1 MIKRNRIIIISSLI
15 VTLFIFLVL
24 FLQNTDEINHRQS
37 EDFSLNDTKTDK
49 EDGSYGVTSDSEIA
63 TEVGMKVLEQG
74 GNAVDAAVAV
84 SYALGVAE
92 PHGSG
97 IGGGGTM
104 LIHPQKGSDHSPV
117 VYDYRETAPS
127 SKSVPE
133 SGTGVP
139 GFVAGMNR
147 VHDDFG
153 TMKME
158 QLIEPSI
165 YFAKNGIV
173 VSETMHQHLE
183 EAKNRMPNLG
193 HMYPDGDPI
202 EAGEI
207 LIQKQLADT
216 LTRIQ
221 QDGPS
226 AFYSGDISESIN
238 EKESKIDKDD
248 LESYKVEVKKPIE
261 GEFGDYDVLAPP
273 PPSGGIMLLQNLKMA
288 EMLKAKETK
297 EKPLD
302 FTMLMGMI
310 NRASYKD
317 RLENVGDPE
326 FNKVP
331 VKKMLSE
338 DNLRN
343 LTSDIGDGTKLS
355 DEYLAELDSDA
366 DLEDHENTT
375 HFVVVDHDGMMV
387 SVTNTLSKSFG
398 SGIYVDGFFLNNQL
412 KNFSNNE
419 NSPNSPEPGKRPFSY
434 TTPTILAKNGKPVIG
449 IGASGGRRITSMVT
463 QELVKMI
470 KFNEPVQE
478 SVEQPRSFLEF
489 NENALHVESDYV
501 FLEDPEKRGINI
513 NNTDSTTNFGNVQG
527 LVIDH
532 ENNKIYGASDPR
544 RNGSWDSKD

>member
-1 MIKRNRIIIISSLI
+1 MLRRNRIIIISSLI
-15 VTLFIFLVL
+15 VVLSIFLFL
-24 FLQNTDEINHRQS
+24 FLNRDGMNKRQS
-37 EDFSLNDTKTDK
+37 EDLSLNDTKTEK
-49 EDGSYGVTSDSEIA
+49 EDGPYGVTSDSEIA
-63 TEVGMKVLEQG
+63 TEVGMKVLVQG

-92 PHGSG
+92 PYGSG

-153 TMKME
+153 TMKMD
-158 QLIEPSI
+158 QLMEPSI
-165 YFAKNGIV
+165 NFAKNGIV
-173 VSETMHQHLE
+173 VSETLHKQLK
-183 EAKNRMPNLG
+183 EAKNRMPNLD

-207 LIQKQLADT
+207 LTQKQLAET
-216 LTRIQ
+216 LKAIQ
-221 QDGPS
+221 QDGPRS
-226 AFYSGDISESIN
+226 FYSGNISESIN
-238 EKESKIDKDD
+238 EEESKIDKND
-248 LESYKVEVKKPIE
+248 LESYEVEVKKPIE
-261 GEFGDYDVLAPP
+261 GKFGDYNVLAPP
-273 PPSGGIMLLQNLKMA
+273 PPSGGVMLLQNLKMA
-288 EMLKAKETK
+288 EMLKVEETK
-297 EKPLD
+297 KKPID
-302 FTMLMGMI
+302 FAMLMGMV

-331 VKKMLSE
+331 VRKMLSV
-338 DNLRN
+338 DHLKN

-355 DEYLAELDSDA
+355 DEYLSELDSDA

-375 HFVVVDHDGMMV
+375 HFVVVDQNGMMV
-387 SVTNTLSKSFG
+387 SVTNTLSNSFG
-398 SGIYVDGFFLNNQL
+398 SGEYVGGFFLNNQL

-419 NSPNSPEPGKRPFSY
+419 NSPNRPEPGKRPFSY
-434 TTPTILAKNGKPVIG
+434 TTPTILAENDKPVIG

-470 KFNEPVQE
+470 KFNELVQE

-489 NENALHVESDYV
+489 NENALHVEGDYV
-501 FLEDPEKRGINI
+501 FLEEPEERGIDVNYT
-513 NNTDSTTNFGNVQG
+513 NSTTYFGSIQG

-532 ENNKIYGASDPR
+532 EDNKIYGASDPR
-544 RNGSWDSKD
+544 RNGSWNSKG